1 MALAPSRTERLARD
15 RVFQAVTDRLKKK
28 EDYSRDITIAMKSGW
43 DKRVDARRVLH
54 ALVHT
59 RSCLGL
65 YKNSTETPH
74 CRLFLLPVE
83 IILMI
88 TRVVTEPVDLFR
100 FCITCKYAVR
110 TVLDAM
116 ETKNEQKPETEL
128 LKSADCTR
136 ADCTRFVHELDS
148 ALCLAN
154 YARQHRVHRFGVRP
168 ELGACL
174 SALEA
179 AHTSGGSKVKLSLTS
194 EKLQPF
200 PPMEE
205 LVGGLP
211 SGFLVA
217 ASPSGQIFI
226 VVDEIR
232 SFFCVVVDFFGDATA
247 RCIAISSCSMP
258 QIINVSWSESAKLLR
273 ASFRVKNKFTVVS
286 ASAKIND

>member
-100 FCITCKYAVR
+100 LCMTCKYVVR
-110 TVLDAM
+110 TVLDAIATNS
-116 ETKNEQKPETEL
+116 EKKPETEL
-128 LKSADCTR
+128 LRAAGCTTR
-136 ADCTRFVHELDS
+136 DECTRFVHELDS

-179 AHTSGGSKVKLSLTS
+179 AHTSGGSAAKISLKT
-194 EKLQPF
+194 ETVHPF
-200 PPMEE
+200 PEAPI
-205 LVGGLP
+205 
-211 SGFLVA
+211 A
-217 ASPSGQIFI
+217 ASPSKNVFV

-232 SFFCVVVDFFGDATA
+232 SLLCVVVDFGDATA
-247 RCIAISSCSMP
+247 QCIAISSFSMRDT
-258 QIINVSWSESAKLLR
+258 QINVLWSAESKMLL

-286 ASAKIND
+286 VDKRKRGAK